1 MSLCQR
7 NQDKILFLLTSITL
21 KMPKSIFNIFSN
33 FLTIKIFLGLKID
46 IFTKTKLL
54 IHKIW
59 RML

>member
-1 MSLCQR
+1 
-7 NQDKILFLLTSITL
+7 
-21 KMPKSIFNIFSN
+21 MPKSTFNIFSD

-54 IHKIW
+54 THKIW